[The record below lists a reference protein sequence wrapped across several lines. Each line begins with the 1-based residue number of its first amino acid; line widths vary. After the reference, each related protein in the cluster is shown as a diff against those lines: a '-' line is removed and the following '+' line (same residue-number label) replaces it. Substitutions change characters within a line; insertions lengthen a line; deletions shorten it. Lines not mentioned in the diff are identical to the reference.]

1 MTAQRIVVVGAEST
15 GTTTLTSDLCEH
27 FQGRGG
33 DFASTAWV
41 PEFGRDYTVRKLR
54 DAQVHRPDATMDDLV
69 WTDQDFVDIAREQN
83 FLEDQAAELSG
94 RILLCDTDAFATAL
108 WQERYLGRS
117 SSEVWSLAFASPRIL
132 YILTTP
138 VGVRFDADE
147 IRDGESLREWMTDRF
162 REELER
168 RATPWVELDGVRRS
182 TRLELA
188 IDAID
193 RVLAN

>member
-1 MTAQRIVVVGAEST
+1 
-15 GTTTLTSDLCEH
+15 
-27 FQGRGG
+27 
-33 DFASTAWV
+33 
-41 PEFGRDYTVRKLR
+41 
-54 DAQVHRPDATMDDLV
+54 MDDLV

-117 SSEVWSLAFASPRIL
+117 TSEVWSLAFASPRIL